1 MTARRPADVNSDP
14 TAELPLLVIGAV
26 DQYGLAPGS
35 RQPSAEL
42 RDVVVCVEDRD
53 GAELLNLTAP
63 VPARPRTWSQTVSG
77 PTRFTQTDYG
87 AVVRSELNRR
97 RVEALGSKRR
107 LGQQRGSRMRRPVA
121 AATPVGC

>member
-1 MTARRPADVNSDP
+1 MTARRPADVTYDP

-26 DQYGLAPGS
+26 DQCGLAPGS

-53 GAELLNLTAP
+53 GAELLSLTAP
-63 VPARPRTWSQTVSG
+63 VPARPRTWSQAVSG

-87 AVVRSELNRR
+87 AVVRRELNRR

-107 LGQQRGSRMRRPVA
+107 SGQQRGSRMRRPVA